1 MSATATRSHAHG
13 RVAARRPSRDQK
25 GNAHT
30 SASYRSA
37 AAASATV
44 DVEIRARIRA
54 YRRRSSTNPADGG
67 LYDWPVPLINAQLIK
82 GIRESIQDDA
92 IVIESPP
99 PLSLAAVMPVPT
111 RWPFWADTDER
122 RARWTAMVTAQRMAR
137 NTIPQRSLDECNRCR
152 MSIIDR
158 CLDVYG
164 PSDRYATGDAEWQKT
179 ARACDA
185 ARRMLDRLDD
195 DNRASSLDV
204 AVYEKMARDAQRL
217 LVLIAERTEGLC
229 SPGCR
234 VFSYP

>member
-1 MSATATRSHAHG
+1 MSATATRSH
-13 RVAARRPSRDQK
+13 VPARRSLRNQK
-25 GNAHT
+25 GSAPT
-30 SASYRSA
+30 SASYKSA
-37 AAASATV
+37 AAVSATV

-54 YRRRSSTNPADGG
+54 YRRRSSINPVDGG

-82 GIRESIQDDA
+82 GIRESIEDDA

-111 RWPFWADTDER
+111 QWPFWADTDER
-122 RARWTAMVTAQRMAR
+122 RARWTAMVTAQRTAR

-158 CLDVYG
+158 HLDVHG
-164 PSDRYATGDAEWQKT
+164 PPDRYATGDAEWQKT

-185 ARRMLDRLDD
+185 ARRMLDRLDY

-234 VFSYP
+234 VSSYP